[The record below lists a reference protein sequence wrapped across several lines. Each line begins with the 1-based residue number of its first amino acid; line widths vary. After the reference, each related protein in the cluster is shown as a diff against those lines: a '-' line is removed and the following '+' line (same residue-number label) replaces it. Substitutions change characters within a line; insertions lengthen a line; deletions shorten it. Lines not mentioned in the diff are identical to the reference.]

1 MPRHWLAISASTC
14 EAEETMN
21 RKSLLLGIVF
31 FVGAT
36 MTGPVLADY
45 PEKPVTLICWSS
57 AGSGHDLMAR
67 MIAKVGEKY
76 LGEPIV
82 VVNKQGGSGRVA
94 MSYVLNQK
102 PDGHVLMTNTRSMT
116 LRFREANA
124 RLSID
129 NFRYI
134 GRVVR
139 DPFVIVVNE
148 DSPFRTI
155 DELFEHA
162 RANPNEVTIG
172 GYSTRS
178 IDESLVEEVEAAAAI
193 DLNYIPYRGG
203 KEPVVAVLGGHID
216 VALANPSEMITN
228 YQAGNLRVLALVT
241 EERFQPFEDVPTLT
255 ERGYPVAPDY
265 WRGVMAAKDVPD
277 AVVEKWDEVLEQ
289 VVADPEFKEFLVNA
303 NMYDGYLPS
312 EEFTAL
318 VRQQSGM

>member
-1 MPRHWLAISASTC
+1 MK
-14 EAEETMN
+14 
-21 RKSLLLGIVF
+21 RKTLLLGIVCLA
-31 FVGAT
+31 GAA

-134 GRVVR
+134 SRIVR

-155 DELFEHA
+155 DELFAHA

-178 IDESLVEEVEAAAAI
+178 VDESLVEELEAAAEI
-193 DLNYIPYRGG
+193 ELNYIPYRGG

-228 YQAGNLRVLALVT
+228 YQAGNLRVLALAS

-277 AVVEKWDEVLEQ
+277 AVVEKWNAVLKQ
-289 VVADPEFKEFLVNA
+289 VVADPEFQEFLDNA
-303 NMYDGYLPS
+303 NMYDGYMPS
-312 EEFTAL
+312 EEFTEL
-318 VRQQSGM
+318 VRRQTGI

>member
-1 MPRHWLAISASTC
+1 MK
-14 EAEETMN
+14 
-21 RKSLLLGIVF
+21 RKTQLLGIVLLAG
-31 FVGAT
+31 VVV
-36 MTGPVLADY
+36 TGPVLADY

-129 NFRYI
+129 DFRYI
-134 GRVVR
+134 GRVVS
-139 DPFVIVVNE
+139 DPFVIVVNKN
-148 DSPFRTI
+148 SPFLTI
-155 DELFEHA
+155 DDLLEHA

-178 IDESLVEEVEAAAAI
+178 VDESLVEEVEATANI
-193 DLNYIPYRGG
+193 ELNYIPYRGG

-216 VALANPSEMITN
+216 VALANPSEMIAN
-228 YQAGNLRVLALVT
+228 YQAGDLRVLALVT
-241 EERFQPFEDVPTLT
+241 EERFQPFDDVPTLT
-255 ERGYPVAPDY
+255 ERGYAVAPDY
-265 WRGVMAAKDVPD
+265 WRGIMAAKDVPD
-277 AVVEKWDEVLEQ
+277 AVVEKWNEVLKQ
-289 VVADPEFKEFLVNA
+289 VVADPEFTEFLNSA
-303 NMYDGYLPS
+303 YMYDGYMPS
-312 EEFTAL
+312 EEFAEL
-318 VRQQSGM
+318 VRRQSAM

>member
-1 MPRHWLAISASTC
+1 MI
-14 EAEETMN
+14 
-21 RKSLLLGIVF
+21 RKALLLGVISL
-31 FVGAT
+31 VGTT
-36 MTGPVLADY
+36 MSGAVLAEY

-76 LGEPIV
+76 LGEPV
-82 VVNKQGGSGRVA
+82 VVINKQGGSGRVA
-94 MSYVLNQK
+94 MSYVLNQR
-102 PDGHVLMTNTRSMT
+102 PDGYVLMTNTRSMT

-134 GRVVR
+134 SRVVK
-139 DPFVIVVNE
+139 DPFVIVVNK
-148 DSPFRTI
+148 DSPFQTI

-162 RANPNEVTIG
+162 RNNPNEVTIG

-178 IDESLVEEVEAAAAI
+178 VDESLVEELEATANI
-193 DLNYIPYRGG
+193 ELNYIPYRGG

-216 VALANPSEMITN
+216 VALANPSEMIAN
-228 YQAGNLRVLALVT
+228 YQAGSLRVLAAVT
-241 EERFQPFEDVPTLT
+241 EERFEPFEDVPTLT

-277 AVVEKWDEVLEQ
+277 AVVKKWSAVLEQ
-289 VVADPEFKEFLVNA
+289 VVADPEFQEFLDNA
-303 NMYDGYLPS
+303 NMYDGYMPT
-312 EEFTAL
+312 EEFTEL
-318 VRQQSGM
+318 VRRQSTM

>member
-1 MPRHWLAISASTC
+1 MK
-14 EAEETMN
+14 
-21 RKSLLLGIVF
+21 RKTLLLGIVCLA
-31 FVGAT
+31 GAA

-134 GRVVR
+134 SRVVR

-155 DELFEHA
+155 DELFAHA

-178 IDESLVEEVEAAAAI
+178 VDESLVEELEAAAEI
-193 DLNYIPYRGG
+193 ELNYIPYRGG

-228 YQAGNLRVLALVT
+228 YQVGNLRVLALAS
-241 EERFQPFEDVPTLT
+241 EERFPPFEDVPTLT

-277 AVVEKWDEVLEQ
+277 AVVDKWNAVLEQ
-289 VVADPEFKEFLVNA
+289 VVADPEFQEFLDNA
-303 NMYDGYLPS
+303 NMYDGYMPS
-312 EEFTAL
+312 EEFTEL
-318 VRQQSGM
+318 VRRQTGI

>member
-1 MPRHWLAISASTC
+1 MSWRT
-14 EAEETMN
+14 
-21 RKSLLLGIVF
+21 RLLGIVF
-31 FVGAT
+31 VASAT
-36 MTGPVLADY
+36 IISPVLADY

-102 PDGHVLMTNTRSMT
+102 PDGHVLLTNTRSMI

-124 RLSID
+124 RVSID
-129 NFRYI
+129 DFKYMS
-134 GRVVR
+134 RVVR
-139 DPFVIVVNE
+139 DPFVIIVNE

-162 RANPNEVTIG
+162 RNNPGKVNIG
-172 GYSTRS
+172 GYSIQS
-178 IDESLVEEVEAAAAI
+178 VDESLVRDVEAAVGI
-193 DLNYIPYRGG
+193 ELNYIPYRGG

-216 VALANPSEMITN
+216 VAIANPSEMITS
-228 YQAGNLRVLALVT
+228 YQAGNLRALAVAT
-241 EERFQPFEDVPTLT
+241 EERFPPFEDVPTLT

-265 WRGVMAAKDVPD
+265 WRGIMAAKDVPD
-277 AVVEKWDEVLEQ
+277 AVVEKWSEVLGQ
-289 VVADPEFKEFLVNA
+289 VVADPEFMEFLENA

-312 EEFTAL
+312 DEFTKL
-318 VRQQSGM
+318 VMRQTGQ

>member
-1 MPRHWLAISASTC
+1 MK
-14 EAEETMN
+14 
-21 RKSLLLGIVF
+21 RKTLLLGIVCLA
-31 FVGAT
+31 GAA

-134 GRVVR
+134 SRIVR

-155 DELFEHA
+155 DELFAHA

-178 IDESLVEEVEAAAAI
+178 VDESLVEELEAAAEI
-193 DLNYIPYRGG
+193 ELNYIPYRGG

-228 YQAGNLRVLALVT
+228 YQAGNLRVLALAS
-241 EERFQPFEDVPTLT
+241 EERFPPFEDVPTLT

-277 AVVEKWDEVLEQ
+277 AVVDKWNAVLEQ
-289 VVADPEFKEFLVNA
+289 VVADPEFQEFLDNA
-303 NMYDGYLPS
+303 NMYDGYMPS
-312 EEFTAL
+312 EEFTEL
-318 VRQQSGM
+318 VRRQTGI

>member
-1 MPRHWLAISASTC
+1 MKRRTQ
-14 EAEETMN
+14 
-21 RKSLLLGIVF
+21 LLGIALLA
-31 FVGAT
+31 GLGMAAT
-36 MTGPVLADY
+36 VLADY

-94 MSYVLNQK
+94 MSYVLNQR

-129 NFRYI
+129 DFRYI
-134 GRVVR
+134 GRVVS
-139 DPFVIVVNE
+139 DPFVIVVNK
-148 DSPFRTI
+148 DSPFLTI
-155 DELFEHA
+155 DDLVEHA

-178 IDESLVEEVEAAAAI
+178 VDESVIEEVEAAADI
-193 DLNYIPYRGG
+193 ELNYIPYRGG

-216 VALANPSEMITN
+216 VALANPSEMIAN
-228 YQAGNLRVLALVT
+228 YQAGDLRVLALVT

-265 WRGVMAAKDVPD
+265 WRGIMAAKDVPD
-277 AVVEKWDEVLEQ
+277 AVVEKWTEVLKQ
-289 VVADPEFKEFLVNA
+289 VVADPEFTEFLNSA
-303 NMYDGYLPS
+303 YMYDGYMPS
-312 EEFTAL
+312 EEFAEL
-318 VRQQSGM
+318 VRRQSRM

>member
-1 MPRHWLAISASTC
+1 MI
-14 EAEETMN
+14 
-21 RKSLLLGIVF
+21 RKTLLLGIVF
-31 FVGAT
+31 IAGAA

-94 MSYVLNQK
+94 MSYVLNQR

-139 DPFVIVVNE
+139 DPFVIVVNK
-148 DSPFRTI
+148 DIPFRTI

-162 RANPNEVTIG
+162 RSNPNEITSG

-178 IDESLVEEVEAAAAI
+178 VDESLVEELEAAAEI
-193 DLNYIPYRGG
+193 ELNYIPYRGG

-216 VALANPSEMITN
+216 VAIANPSEMIAN
-228 YQAGNLRVLALVT
+228 DEAGSLRALAVAT
-241 EERFQPFEDVPTLT
+241 EERFAPFEDVPTLT
-255 ERGYPVAPDY
+255 ERGYAVAPDY
-265 WRGVMAAKDVPD
+265 WRGIMAARDVPD
-277 AVVEKWDEVLEQ
+277 AVVDKWNEVLEQ
-289 VVADPEFKEFLVNA
+289 VVADPEFVEFLDNA
-303 NMYDGYLPS
+303 NMYNGYLPS
-312 EEFTAL
+312 EEFTEL
-318 VRQQSGM
+318 VRRQTRM

>member
-1 MPRHWLAISASTC
+1 MI
-14 EAEETMN
+14 
-21 RKSLLLGIVF
+21 RKTLLLGIVF
-31 FVGAT
+31 LAGAT

-129 NFRYI
+129 DFRYI

-148 DSPFRTI
+148 DSPFQTI
-155 DELFEHA
+155 DELFDHA
-162 RANPNEVTIG
+162 RANPNEITIG

-178 IDESLVEEVEAAAAI
+178 VDESLVEEVEAAAKI
-193 DLNYIPYRGG
+193 ELNYIPYRGG

-277 AVVEKWDEVLEQ
+277 AVVDKWDEVLEQ
-289 VVADPEFKEFLVNA
+289 VVADPEFREFL
-303 NMYDGYLPS
+303 
-312 EEFTAL
+312 
-318 VRQQSGM
+318 